1 VVLAVIAALGLT
13 GWPEV
18 SSKTAGTIAIVGLG
32 CYLAG
37 ALWFGVRRVTTSEQ
51 REVLV
56 VQGIRAAFNSNP
68 AAQILVTVI
77 RWLLGKSE
85 EELARLVAEGY
96 LLGLGAFLRAL
107 GLPLLALGF
116 FGLWT
121 LSFMGLWALDAT
133 QCGADPGAAGS
144 CGAFL
149 GIDAKP
155 AVGDFVYFAVN
166 VAFANLPPDFIAH
179 SDAAHTLVTLEV
191 VSGVALITAFAADF
205 LKSPTAAAAGAAEVA
220 DPPPD
225 PNAG

>member
-13 GWPEV
+13 GWPQV
-18 SSKTAGTIAIVGLG
+18 SPRTAGWIAIVGLG
-32 CYLAG
+32 CYVLG
-37 ALWFGVRRVTTSEQ
+37 GLWFGVRRLTTSEQ
-51 REVLV
+51 REALV
-56 VQGIRAAFNSNP
+56 VQGIRGAFHANFLTEIVVV
-68 AAQILVTVI
+68 AI

-85 EELARLVAEGY
+85 EELARLIAEAY

-121 LSFMGLWALDAT
+121 LSFMGLWALDPT
-133 QCGADPGAAGS
+133 QCGADPGSAAN

-149 GIDAKP
+149 GIDARP
-155 AVGDFVYFAVN
+155 SLGDFVYFAVN

-191 VSGVALITAFAADF
+191 VSGVALITAFATDF
-205 LKSPTAAAAGAAEVA
+205 LKSPTAAIETQPSATTR
-220 DPPPD
+220 PPH
-225 PNAG
+225 G